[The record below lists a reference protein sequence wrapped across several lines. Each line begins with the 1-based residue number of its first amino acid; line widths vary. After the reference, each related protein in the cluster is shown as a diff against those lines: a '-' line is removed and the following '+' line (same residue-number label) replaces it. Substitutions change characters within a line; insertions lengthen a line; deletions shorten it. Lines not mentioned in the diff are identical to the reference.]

1 MSYRRHAVVVREID
15 SGYRG
20 VPFPRQRHQRRIV
33 QQRKIDLRGLRAR
46 DRVLGH
52 AAVAGGSFDPRAHCG
67 ETVEIALDSQ
77 RAQRGAELQSGVPR
91 EEIPAGVTG
100 RIQV

>member
-15 SGYRG
+15 FGYRG

-52 AAVAGGSFDPRAHCG
+52 APLRADRSIH
-67 ETVEIALDSQ
+67 ALTAAKRLRLPSILSE
-77 RAQRGAELQSGVPR
+77 RSAARNSSPESHAKKYPPE
-91 EEIPAGVTG
+91 
-100 RIQV
+100 